1 VVKKLLATTITAAAL
16 SVPLAGVA
24 WADPDN
30 GVGSGGVPGQIGGS
44 PGSGATPSLSDIAHE
59 PGSMKDAIEDLTGFR
74 FAPGGEVKL
83 LTPGCGHGN
92 GPKDVAPGPG
102 C

>member
-1 VVKKLLATTITAAAL
+1 MLRKVLVTLIAAGAM

-24 WADPDN
+24 WADPN
-30 GVGSGGVPGQIGGS
+30 GIGSGGVPGEIGGS
-44 PGSGATPSLSDIAHE
+44 PGSGATPSLSDIAHQ
-59 PGSMKDAIEDLTGFR
+59 PGSMIDAIEDLTGFR

-83 LTPGCGHGN
+83 ITPGCGHGN